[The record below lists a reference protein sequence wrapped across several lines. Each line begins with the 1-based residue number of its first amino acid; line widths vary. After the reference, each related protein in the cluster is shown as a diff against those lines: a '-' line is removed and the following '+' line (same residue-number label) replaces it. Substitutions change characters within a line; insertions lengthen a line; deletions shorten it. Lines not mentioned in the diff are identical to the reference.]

1 MNLMS
6 EAKQIFVALALTV
19 LSMAVSGWMARHFV
33 TLFALLMLC
42 GCGITPEHTGG
53 IGWR

>member
-1 MNLMS
+1 MS

-33 TLFALLMLC
+33 TL
-42 GCGITPEHTGG
+42 
-53 IGWR
+53 W